1 MVIIILFTLVII
13 AVGNMVTMSSFSTSL
28 SNNITMFTRYMSA
41 LSDDLKR
48 YRTITWL
55 MDYWKDNAADLVTE
69 DGRMDD
75 KGNIDDILKA
85 LSEKE
90 SADITP
96 EEASSLSPE
105 DQKRFPKPMIQTE
118 LYLERKGLKL
128 YCPKSI
134 LKIRRI

>member
-1 MVIIILFTLVII
+1 MIIILFTLVII